1 MNYYVQIATLN
12 YIILIVNYLKVG
24 EVGLEPTKELS
35 TPYRFM
41 KPGHFTNSGHSPFM
55 KSHAT
60 LEPTELTRDYT
71 IILIQITRIA
81 TIFLNKRS

>member
-1 MNYYVQIATLN
+1 
-12 YIILIVNYLKVG
+12 
-24 EVGLEPTKELS
+24 
-35 TPYRFM
+35 
-41 KPGHFTNSGHSPFM
+41 M